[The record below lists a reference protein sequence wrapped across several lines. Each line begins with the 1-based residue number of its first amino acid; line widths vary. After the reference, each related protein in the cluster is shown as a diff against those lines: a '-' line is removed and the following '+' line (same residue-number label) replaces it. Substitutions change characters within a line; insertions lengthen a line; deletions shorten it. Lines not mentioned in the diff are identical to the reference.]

1 VAVINQ
7 RGSNIMQTVAVLD
20 FETTGLSPNQGD
32 RATEI
37 AVILLRDGQIVDRFQ
52 SLMNA
57 GRRIPS
63 DVVALT
69 GITNEM
75 ISSAPPAPK
84 VMREVAQFV
93 GKHPVVAHNAGFD
106 RRFWQAELALL
117 GISAEHSFACTMLAS
132 RRIYPHAQNHKL
144 STLVD
149 MLRLPKTGRAHRAMV
164 DAEMTG
170 HLWHRLKDDIAR
182 TYGLGQIDHALIA
195 RVQATSKDKV
205 PTLLRSLGVV
215 CVPARA

>member
-1 VAVINQ
+1 
-7 RGSNIMQTVAVLD
+7 MQTVAVLD

-63 DVVALT
+63 DIVNLT
-69 GITNEM
+69 GITNDM
-75 ISSAPPAPK
+75 IASAPAASK
-84 VMREVAQFV
+84 VMREVTQFV

-106 RRFWQAELALL
+106 KRFWAAELALL
-117 GISAEHSFACTMLAS
+117 GMSADHSFACTMLTS
-132 RRIYPHAQNHKL
+132 RRIYPHAQSHRL
-144 STLVD
+144 SSLAE

-164 DAEMTG
+164 DAEMTS

-182 TYGLGQIDHALIA
+182 TYGLGQVDHALIS
-195 RVQATSKDKV
+195 RVQTTSKAKV
-205 PTLLRSLGVV
+205 PTLLRSLADG
-215 CVPARA
+215 